1 METLTFNTGRMY
13 GHTGQRVAA
22 ALLDNGDIMFTDR
35 DRFIEGLIQ
44 AGGLSRDDVK
54 HCGLFSQR
62 DIMRSYDAGD
72 YKNAD
77 NYNEEHLNTLRA
89 IRTLADNVKGA

>member
-22 ALLDNGDIMFTDR
+22 ALLDNGDIIFTDR

-54 HCGLFSQR
+54 QFKLFEQR
-62 DIMRSYDAGD
+62 EIMRAYDAGD

-77 NYNEEHLNTLRA
+77 NYNDEHLTTLRA
-89 IRTLADNVKGA
+89 IRMLADNVKGA

>member
-1 METLTFNTGRMY
+1 MDTLTFNTGRMY
-13 GHTGQRVAA
+13 GHTGQRIAA
-22 ALLDNGDIMFTDR
+22 ALLDNGDIIFTDR

-54 HCGLFSQR
+54 QFKLFEQR
-62 DIMRSYDAGD
+62 EIMRAYDAGD

-77 NYNEEHLNTLRA
+77 NYNDEHLNTLRA
-89 IRTLADNVKGA
+89 IRELADNVKGV